1 MLKTLFKKQMLE
13 LNQSFFQNRKKGES
27 RSKASAAG
35 FIVLYAILLIFL
47 GSVFFGVGMSLCRP
61 LVFVGLGWL
70 YFVIMGLIAV
80 ALGVFGSVFNT
91 FSSLYQAK
99 DNDLLLSLPIPIPVV
114 LAVRLLGVYVMG
126 FLFGGIVMIP
136 AIVVYAI
143 VVKPSVGVVLCGII
157 WMLFISIFILTLSCV
172 LGWVVA
178 KISSKLKNKSMIT
191 VFVSLAF
198 FAAYYYVYFRAN
210 ELLQMLIANSA
221 TMGMKIKG
229 AAYPLYW
236 LGRSGEGDIVSLLC
250 LFVMVGAAFAL
261 VYVVLSRSFLKIVT
275 SKKSGGKT
283 VYQEKKVK
291 RKSANGALLSKEIR
305 RFLSSATYMLNC
317 ALGSVVIFVVAVV
330 MVVKGNSLYE
340 MLGKVFLDNF
350 EFVAVIAGFAICLM
364 AAMNDITAPSVS
376 LEGKNI
382 WIVQS
387 LPVSQWQSLKAKL
400 KLHLLFSIPPTL
412 LCSVCTIV
420 VFRPSV
426 VASVFVVAFPVL
438 FTMLCAEVGLAIN
451 LKMPNL
457 DWSNESVAVKQSFGV
472 MLAMLIGWCYA
483 TALGAVYFFVGE
495 KMGALLF
502 VLLSF
507 ALTGGIVIALYYW
520 LKVKG
525 TRIWESL

>member
-1 MLKTLFKKQMLE
+1 M
-13 LNQSFFQNRKKGES
+13 
-27 RSKASAAG
+27 
-35 FIVLYAILLIFL
+35 
-47 GSVFFGVGMSLCRP
+47 
-61 LVFVGLGWL
+61 
-70 YFVIMGLIAV
+70 
-80 ALGVFGSVFNT
+80 
-91 FSSLYQAK
+91 
-99 DNDLLLSLPIPIPVV
+99 
-114 LAVRLLGVYVMG
+114 
-126 FLFGGIVMIP
+126 
-136 AIVVYAI
+136 
-143 VVKPSVGVVLCGII
+143 
-157 WMLFISIFILTLSCV
+157 
-172 LGWVVA
+172 
-178 KISSKLKNKSMIT
+178 
-191 VFVSLAF
+191 
-198 FAAYYYVYFRAN
+198 
-210 ELLQMLIANSA
+210 
-221 TMGMKIKG
+221 
-229 AAYPLYW
+229 
-236 LGRSGEGDIVSLLC
+236 
-250 LFVMVGAAFAL
+250 
-261 VYVVLSRSFLKIVT
+261 KIVT

-502 VLLSF
+502 VILSF